1 MSHPYPDANELRA
14 MRGMLLRSV
23 ATLTIPAMNENSLA
37 ARNVL
42 YHSEELCRWL
52 DAFYSGQDPA
62 EPDE

>member
-1 MSHPYPDANELRA
+1 
-14 MRGMLLRSV
+14 MLLQSV